1 MGFSRALTGDVGDPA
16 ALGATS
22 AHRSEDHRAARY
34 RAAARYC
41 TVGGLNMRNTR
52 GDRNGHW
59 IEKFCLVPHDPD
71 KGRHVRLTPAQ
82 RK

>member
-1 MGFSRALTGDVGDPA
+1 
-16 ALGATS
+16 
-22 AHRSEDHRAARY
+22 
-34 RAAARYC
+34 
-41 TVGGLNMRNTR
+41 MRNTR

-59 IEKFCLVPHDPD
+59 IEKFCRVPHDPD